1 MNSISRPKVSGLIQ
15 AAGFLTAL
23 LSFAT
28 VLNSYHQHLELFS
41 HFRIQYL
48 VVTSILLLLFL
59 LMRRW
64 KYAVL
69 MLATAVLNVWFVV
82 PWHLPQDPVP
92 YAENWIKL
100 VHANVHAEN
109 NDHYALQTLLAAE
122 QPDIVFLQEVDTG
135 WAATLETL
143 DGYPYRHIVPRYDF
157 FGIAV
162 LSRIPLES
170 IETVASPPHEFPT
183 LVARIMLDNAPITL
197 ISTHPM
203 PPMTTP
209 TYDARNTQ
217 LASIAELV
225 NDVRGARVLIGD
237 LNTAMWGEHYR
248 QLVDSTGLRNVREG
262 FGTLPTWPTFMPF
275 AMIPI
280 DHCLVS
286 KELLAGD
293 VRLGADIGSDHRP
306 LVLTLQLTPPTT
318 LLE

>member
-1 MNSISRPKVSGLIQ
+1 
-15 AAGFLTAL
+15 
-23 LSFAT
+23 
-28 VLNSYHQHLELFS
+28 
-41 HFRIQYL
+41 
-48 VVTSILLLLFL
+48 
-59 LMRRW
+59 
-64 KYAVL
+64 
-69 MLATAVLNVWFVV
+69 
-82 PWHLPQDPVP
+82 
-92 YAENWIKL
+92 
-100 VHANVHAEN
+100 
-109 NDHYALQTLLAAE
+109 
-122 QPDIVFLQEVDTG
+122 
-135 WAATLETL
+135 
-143 DGYPYRHIVPRYDF
+143 
-157 FGIAV
+157 
-162 LSRIPLES
+162 
-170 IETVASPPHEFPT
+170 
-183 LVARIMLDNAPITL
+183 
-197 ISTHPM
+197 
-203 PPMTTP
+203 MTTP
-209 TYDARNTQ
+209 NYDARNTQ